1 MALVELRGN
10 ERKILLALE
19 ERHGKGSAQDIADT
33 AGLDIAA
40 VMRNALQLSARGLIL
55 AEDRR
60 RSITRLTDEGA
71 SYSSAGLPERRMLMA
86 LIAAGGRAPLAD
98 IARSALI
105 PASMVPIALGWLRTK
120 GWASVEKSGNNL
132 LLVAGAIPPQEG
144 PDEELLQLLAER
156 KAVRVDQLGTLAD
169 VLNTLTRRKLVEM
182 SEEVERDLILTEA
195 GGNALREGISLEEG
209 VSSLTHQLLASG
221 AWRSVQLRGYDI
233 RAPVAPTW
241 PGKAQPYVEFLS
253 DLKQRLVGLGFKEM
267 RGPLVELAFYN
278 CDALYMP
285 QDHPAREIHDI
296 YYVREPSSGEIDVP
310 KTLERVRRTHEGGWI
325 TGSRGWGYAYSLSE
339 ARRLVLRSHNTPVSA
354 RMLLNKDLEIPGKYY
369 SVARCFRPDVVDRT
383 HLTEFNQAEGIVLG
397 EGLCLKD
404 LLGILATFAVEIAG
418 ATKFRFVPDYFP
430 FTEPSIELNAYK
442 EGYGW
447 IEFGGSGIFRPELTK
462 PLGIK
467 VPVLA
472 WGLGADRLYMM
483 KAKIDDIRTM
493 FTQDLEYL
501 RKKEVL

>member
-1 MALVELRGN
+1 MVLDLREN
-10 ERKILLALE
+10 ERKMMLALE
-19 ERHGKGSAQDIADT
+19 GHNGRASVQDVASAV
-33 AGLDIAA
+33 GLDTAA
-40 VMRNALQLSARGLIL
+40 VMRGALQLSERGLIVV
-55 AEDRR
+55 EDRR
-60 RSITRLTDEGA
+60 RRFATLTEEGA
-71 SYSSAGLPERRMLMA
+71 SYAESGLPERRA
-86 LIAAGGRAPLAD
+86 LEALNRAGGSLPLSEVVCAASIRPS
-98 IARSALI
+98 IANI
-105 PASMVPIALGWLRTK
+105 MLGWISKK
-120 GWASVEKSGNNL
+120 GWARVERRDDALFLIANVRSPK
-132 LLVAGAIPPQEG
+132 EG
-144 PDEELLQLLAER
+144 PDEGLLLLIASKGHVYADELGALEEAL
-156 KAVRVDQLGTLAD
+156 VTLSHRD
-169 VLNTLTRRKLVEM
+169 LVEVG
-182 SEEVERDLILTEA
+182 EEVTRDLVLTEA
-195 GGNALREGISLEEG
+195 GMAALREGIRSVEG
-209 VSSLTHQLLASG
+209 VSSLTHQLLTSG
-221 AWRSVQLRGYDI
+221 AWRSVKLRAYDI

-241 PGKAQPYVEFLS
+241 PGKAQPYVEFLD

-296 YYVREPSSGEIDVP
+296 YYVREPSSGEVDVTS
-310 KTLERVRRTHEGGWI
+310 KTLERVRRTHEDGWT
-325 TGSRGWGYAYSLSE
+325 TGSKGWGYAYSLDE

-369 SVARCFRPDVVDRT
+369 SVARCFRPDFVDRT
-383 HLTEFNQAEGIVLG
+383 HLTEFNQVEGIVLG

-404 LLGILATFAVEIAG
+404 LLGILKTFAVEIAG

-472 WGLGADRLYMM
+472 WGLGSDRLYMM
-483 KAKIDDIRTM
+483 RAKIDDIRTL

-501 RKKEVL
+501 RGKEAL